1 MKKSLIL
8 ALALAAP
15 VFAGDSK
22 GITIPVI
29 KADAIPA
36 TETTEAIVA
45 PVAAPAAFSLEIG
58 TSYFEMKD
66 DNGYKLD
73 WNGLDIT
80 GVYHITPNW
89 SVTLRGAYGIG
100 DDSVTYV
107 DEPYIDHY
115 DEDFSDWY
123 IAPGIRYTVGLTES
137 ITWYIG
143 ANIGYGK
150 SNFKSTW
157 SWEEY
162 VNGTPI
168 PGESETEKDNTY
180 SWFYSAETGVQWHC
194 TETVYIY
201 AALQYALFKPPSNEW
216 YDQKCS
222 GAKIGVGFDF

>member
-1 MKKSLIL
+1 MKKSLII

-15 VFAGDSK
+15 VFAGDGKSAT
-22 GITIPVI
+22 GAV
-29 KADAIPA
+29 ADAAPA
-36 TETTEAIVA
+36 PAIVA
-45 PVAAPAAFSLEIG
+45 PAAAPAAFSLEIG

-100 DDSVTYV
+100 DDYVTYV
-107 DEPYIDHY
+107 DEPYVDHY

-143 ANIGYGK
+143 ANIGHGK
-150 SNFKSTW
+150 SRIESTW
-157 SWEEY
+157 QGY
-162 VNGTPI
+162 MNGAAV
-168 PGESETEKDNTY
+168 PGASDTIKESTGN
-180 SWFYSAETGVQWHC
+180 WNYSAETGVQWHC
-194 TETVYIY
+194 TESVYIY
-201 AALQYALFKPPSNEW
+201 CALQYALFKPTSNEW
-216 YDQKCS
+216 DDQKCS